1 MMMRS
6 LIIIPAYNEAS
17 TIAHVVEGCSQY
29 CDVLVIDDGSLDE
42 TLKESKEAGALVI
55 SNEIN
60 KGYECS
66 LNIGYTYALA
76 QNYDLMITMDADGQL
91 PSNSIPKFI
100 NAIEDGACLA
110 VGRRENIP
118 RLCEK
123 FLSYSSSHLSY
134 ILDPYC
140 GMKSYNLKA
149 LKRDTFSTYESI
161 GTSLAF
167 DYIEQR
173 LKCENIDIDINEREG
188 KSKFGGKLVSEFR
201 LFRSMAVGN
210 YRLLKNWIKW
220 KGTNNANV

>member
-66 LNIGYTYALA
+66 LNVGYTYALA

-100 NAIEDGACLA
+100 NTEKKCP
-110 VGRRENIP
+110 P
-118 RLCEK
+118 R
-123 FLSYSSSHLSY
+123 
-134 ILDPYC
+134 
-140 GMKSYNLKA
+140 A
-149 LKRDTFSTYESI
+149 LNTFSFIAQFLHS
-161 GTSLAF
+161 SF
-167 DYIEQR
+167 
-173 LKCENIDIDINEREG
+173 
-188 KSKFGGKLVSEFR
+188 SK
-201 LFRSMAVGN
+201 
-210 YRLLKNWIKW
+210 I
-220 KGTNNANV
+220 